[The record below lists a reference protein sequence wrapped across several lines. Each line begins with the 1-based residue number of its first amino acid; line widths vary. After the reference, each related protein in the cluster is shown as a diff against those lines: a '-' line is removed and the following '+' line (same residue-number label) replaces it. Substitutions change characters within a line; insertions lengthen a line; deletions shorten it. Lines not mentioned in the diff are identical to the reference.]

1 MREKINIMSGL
12 LFLLALFSSD
22 VQAEVI
28 SGDFSAD
35 VVTASDQGEIAM
47 KLYSSGQKSRME
59 MPESLMIVRQDLGV
73 MWMVMPS
80 QSLYME
86 QPIDLSMA
94 VRTSGAM
101 PGEIERVSQGSER
114 VNGKTAEKFK
124 ITYEAAG
131 RRDSVYQWIAEGL
144 IPVRTQAL
152 DGSWTVDFK
161 NVSTGQQPASL
172 FEVPPGF
179 KKFAVPS
186 MGDLMK
192 SVGGSLDQGQ

>member
-1 MREKINIMSGL
+1 
-12 LFLLALFSSD
+12 
-22 VQAEVI
+22 
-28 SGDFSAD
+28 
-35 VVTASDQGEIAM
+35 
-47 KLYSSGQKSRME
+47 
-59 MPESLMIVRQDLGV
+59 MPESLMILRNDLGV

-94 VRTSGAM
+94 AKTSSTM
-101 PGEIERVSQGSER
+101 PGEIERIPQGSES
-114 VNGKTAEKFK
+114 VHGKAAEKFK
-124 ITYEAAG
+124 VTYEAAG
-131 RRDSVYQWIAEGL
+131 RRDSVYQWIAQGQ
-144 IPVRTQAL
+144 IPVRTQSL

-161 NVSTGQQPASL
+161 NVSTGPQSPDL

-192 SVGGSLDQGQ
+192 SVAGGSEQAQ